1 MTVRGLRRV
10 IVSVADLD
18 PALGLYRD
26 ALGFTEKY
34 RTDETAML
42 GSATGGLELLLHQR
56 PPTPGLA
63 GVSVSY
69 LVDDVDVATAAAQQ
83 AGATVVDAPADQPWQ
98 ERQAV
103 LTDVDGHVFCL
114 VAPTV
119 RPSPGPVN

>member
-18 PALGLYRD
+18 SALSLYRD

-34 RTDETAML
+34 RTDEVVML
-42 GSATGGLELLLHQR
+42 GSAAGGFELLLHQR

-69 LVDDVDVATAAAQQ
+69 LVDDVDAATAAARK
-83 AGATVVDAPADQPWQ
+83 AGAAVVDAPADQPWR

-114 VAPTV
+114 VAPIDL
-119 RPSPGPVN
+119 G

>member
-10 IVSVADLD
+10 IVSVADLG

-34 RTDETAML
+34 RTDEVAML
-42 GSATGGLELLLHQR
+42 GSTSGDLELMLHQR

-63 GVSVSY
+63 GVAVSY
-69 LVDDVDVATAAAQQ
+69 LVDDVDAATEAAEK

-103 LTDVDGHVFCL
+103 LTDLDGHVFCL
-114 VAPTV
+114 VTPKGRA
-119 RPSPGPVN
+119 